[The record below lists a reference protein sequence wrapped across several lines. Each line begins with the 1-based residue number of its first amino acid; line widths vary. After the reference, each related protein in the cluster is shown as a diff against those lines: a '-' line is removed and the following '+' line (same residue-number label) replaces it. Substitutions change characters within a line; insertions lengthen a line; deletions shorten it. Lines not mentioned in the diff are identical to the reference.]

1 MREASDGGQPSA
13 AATAAFERGVE
24 HASGG
29 RAEDAEAALRE
40 ADGLGHPTAPGY
52 LGLLAEARG
61 RPGEAIEAYE
71 RADERGDRLGA
82 LRLGLLLARGGD
94 WDAARAAF
102 ARADERDGS
111 GPAPDIAALLGRRA
125 PEAAATSERRSV
137 FGNPVLI
144 GAMTM
149 LVTVIAVFLAFIAN
163 TGLPFVPTKQL
174 KVDIANASQLVVG
187 NDVYEGGFRVGL
199 VSAMKPIQLPNGQA
213 GAQLTL
219 ALNESNGR
227 VPVDSSATILPRS
240 LLGTKYVQLRVG
252 RSPRLIPDGG
262 TLPLSRSSV
271 PVQVDDV
278 FDMFTSKTRSSIE
291 QNLVGFGD
299 TLSARGSSL
308 NDTIASLPPLFGYL
322 APVARY
328 LSDPSTEL
336 TRFIGALNQFTGA
349 ISPVA
354 QTNARLFT
362 DMATTFEAISSD
374 PRALESTI
382 AQSPSTL
389 DVSTASLKVQE
400 PFLVDFATL
409 GRALTPASAS
419 LSSALPYINPA
430 LESGSRVL
438 PKTPPLNNELNG
450 VLHSLHDLALA
461 PGSNV
466 ALNGLTATVSTLN
479 PMLKY
484 LGPYQTV
491 CDDWNYW
498 WTYLADTVSEATTF
512 GTAQRALLNFG
523 DPQETDNVGT
533 IGAAQPAGTDGGPEY
548 LHNPTYGAAVDTAGN
563 ADCETGQRGYPY
575 KLNHPDSLGR
585 PLDMDQHTPGDQGPT
600 YAGRTH
606 VPAAE
611 TFTRSPTT
619 GPQVPYDPSNP

>member
-1 MREASDGGQPSA
+1 MRSRQQSA
-13 AATAAFERGVE
+13 
-24 HASGG
+24 
-29 RAEDAEAALRE
+29 
-40 ADGLGHPTAPGY
+40 
-52 LGLLAEARG
+52 LA
-61 RPGEAIEAYE
+61 
-71 RADERGDRLGA
+71 
-82 LRLGLLLARGGD
+82 
-94 WDAARAAF
+94 
-102 ARADERDGS
+102 
-111 GPAPDIAALLGRRA
+111 
-125 PEAAATSERRSV
+125 
-137 FGNPVLI
+137 NPVLI
-144 GAMTM
+144 GAVTI
-149 LVTVIAVFLAFIAN
+149 LVVMVASFLAYRAN
-163 TGLPFVPTKQL
+163 VGLPFVPTKEV
-174 KVDIANASQLVVG
+174 KVDMANGAQLVVG
-187 NDVYEGGFRVGL
+187 NDVREGGFRVGL
-199 VSAMKPIQLPNGQA
+199 VSAMKPIQLPNGQQ

-219 ALNESNGR
+219 QLNKSNGN
-227 VPVDSSATILPRS
+227 VPVDSSATIQPLS
-240 LLGTKYVQLRVG
+240 LLGTKYLALNVG
-252 RSPRLIPDGG
+252 RSKKLIPDGG
-262 TLPLSRSSV
+262 TLPISRTTV
-271 PVQVDDV
+271 PVQLDDI
-278 FDMFTSKTRSSIE
+278 FNTFTPKTRSSIE

-382 AQSPSTL
+382 ARSPSTL

-450 VLHSLHDLALA
+450 VLHSLRDLALA

-512 GTAQRALLNFG
+512 GTAQRALLNFA
-523 DPQETDNVGT
+523 DATQQDNVGS
-533 IGAAQPAGTDGGPEY
+533 IGAAQPANGQGGGPEF
-548 LHNPTYGAAVDTAGN
+548 LHGAGVRSG
-563 ADCETGQRGYPY
+563 CRYRGQRGLRDRTARLRAQAERPGFAGARARHRRP
-575 KLNHPDSLGR
+575 HPG
-585 PLDMDQHTPGDQGPT
+585 
-600 YAGRTH
+600 
-606 VPAAE
+606 
-611 TFTRSPTT
+611 
-619 GPQVPYDPSNP
+619 